1 MVVGEKIDGRKNNNN
16 KFLCRFRTTFL
27 ERNIVPGSI
36 KYVDLETYLTK
47 SRANSKKRA

>member
-1 MVVGEKIDGRKNNNN
+1 
-16 KFLCRFRTTFL
+16 L

-47 SRANSKKRA
+47 SRANSKKKKEHNSSGRRPEDVFF